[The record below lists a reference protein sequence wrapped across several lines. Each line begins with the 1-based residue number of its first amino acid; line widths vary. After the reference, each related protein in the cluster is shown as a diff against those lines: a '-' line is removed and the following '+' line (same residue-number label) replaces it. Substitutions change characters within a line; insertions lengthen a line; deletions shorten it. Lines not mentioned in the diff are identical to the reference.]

1 MARPKSA
8 TPNTKSE
15 TRQLTEGVFVRFT
28 PADMDTVKQ
37 EADRRGI
44 SVQQL
49 LRESALSTLRTA
61 S

>member
-1 MARPKSA
+1 MPRPKSE

-28 PADMDTVKQ
+28 PTDLDVLKR
-37 EADRRGI
+37 EAQRHGV

-49 LRESALSTLRTA
+49 LRESTLRTVSAA

>member
-1 MARPKSA
+1 MAR
-8 TPNTKSE
+8 TKSE

-28 PADMDTVKQ
+28 PADLHALKL

-49 LRESALSTLRTA
+49 LRESTLRTVRAA